1 VPIATGARK
10 PWRRRGTDWRP
21 LYSETFQTNRF
32 RFDTNLIDQNKES
45 EAEVYNKEIAEEA
58 AAAQNQKR
66 EDQKKQDQDEKN
78 K

>member
-1 VPIATGARK
+1 MAPSRHGLSSIVFRN
-10 PWRRRGTDWRP
+10 
-21 LYSETFQTNRF
+21 FHTNRF